1 MIEKTSGTV
10 TLTATV
16 QQTIATITD
25 PGTYVL
31 VWDMVNMDGTDDD
44 ITVDF
49 YNKIISAGPSEIT
62 QTIAIDGATY
72 DWNNW
77 IYQSEPIVVN
87 HELVIKM
94 VTANNAAPV
103 DVPWSLICVSNGVLV
118 ASGTE
123 TVVEGAPAVTLLE
136 TTTPG
141 MYVLQLD
148 LGIAYGG
155 GAIVVNTDTKVL
167 TGEAYDDAYYNQFTV
182 APTGITFWQADPVVS
197 MYSAK
202 FALAAVSTGGN
213 VDIQWA
219 VTRVI

>member
-31 VWDMVNMDGTDDD
+31 VWDMVNMDGVDDD

-72 DWNNW
+72 AWDNW
-77 IYQSEPIVVN
+77 VYQSEPIVVN

-103 DVPWSLICVSNGVLV
+103 AVPWSLVLVSNGVLV

-123 TVVEGAPAVTLLE
+123 TVVNGVPSTLLE
-136 TTTPG
+136 TTTAG
-141 MYVLQLD
+141 TYVLQLD
-148 LGIAYGG
+148 LGVAYGA
-155 GAIVVNTDTKVL
+155 GAIVPSIDTKVL
-167 TGEAYDDAYYNQFTV
+167 TAEAYSGSFYYEFTA
-182 APTGITFWQADPVVS
+182 APAGITFWQSDPVVS
-197 MYSAK
+197 MNSAQ
-202 FALAAVSTGGN
+202 FTVNNTTGSN

-219 VTRVI
+219 ITRVI